1 MIDFTRYIDS
11 LFKCRGPLIFCIR
24 VDISYKNNM
33 NVITLVYNYEDN
45 EFAYNLIDGF
55 KPTNIECVHEILSP
69 LPKECYIIKT
79 VEMNKPDPLGLDY
92 YVKNS
97 GIDIANQTGY
107 ANARPFYGTEYNN
120 NITSIF
126 TVMTEVNN

>member
-1 MIDFTRYIDS
+1 
-11 LFKCRGPLIFCIR
+11 
-24 VDISYKNNM
+24 M

-45 EFAYNLIDGF
+45 EFAYNLINEY
-55 KPTNIECVHEILSP
+55 KLNNIECVHEILSP

-107 ANARPFYGTEYNN
+107 ANDRPFYGAEYND
-120 NITSIF
+120 NIVPVVFVS
-126 TVMTEVNN
+126 